1 MCVITCFVHIRGV
14 TTELSLTCKPNF
26 SSIFHRVKPLTLLA
40 SSPVRFF
47 PVRFLLLLVL
57 SFACAWP
64 TFATAAGH
72 HGKKHATHHVRTTPF
87 GPRAEM
93 TQLATDI
100 AQEQQLPV
108 SWVRHQLSSARRV
121 QGLEKMVMPPPTS
134 SPKNWAAYQA
144 RFIEPRRIDAGV
156 KFWQTHKEALE
167 RAQNTYGVPAELV
180 VGVIGVETFY
190 GQHMGNYKVLDVLT
204 TLAIYFP
211 PEHPRAQERQAFFK
225 SELGYFLKMLHTQ
238 PKGQAPITGSYAGAM
253 GWPQFMPSSWSRF
266 AVDFDGDGR
275 IDLLK
280 SPVDAIGSV
289 ANYFKAFGWQT
300 GMPTHYPVQFDETK
314 LDKPTLLAPDILPS
328 FSAASMRDKGVFL
341 EAQAQQHK
349 GNLALVELFNGT
361 DAPSYVVGTENFYV
375 VTRYNW
381 SSYYALAV
389 IELGEAVRTAM
400 QIGIRRDINSER

>member
-1 MCVITCFVHIRGV
+1 MCVITCFVHMRGEYI
-14 TTELSLTCKPNF
+14 ELSLPCKPSF
-26 SSIFHRVKPLTLLA
+26 LSIFYRVKLPILFNCYPMRYL
-40 SSPVRFF
+40 V
-47 PVRFLLLLVL
+47 LLVTF
-57 SFACAWP
+57 FACSSSF
-64 TFATAAGH
+64 FALAAA
-72 HGKKHATHHVRTTPF
+72 HGKKHAVHHVRTTPF

-93 TQLATDI
+93 TQLAEDI
-100 AQEQQLPV
+100 SQEQQLPV
-108 SWVRHQLSSARRV
+108 AWVRRQLSLARRV

-144 RFIEPRRIDAGV
+144 RFIETRRIEAGK
-156 KFWQTHKEALE
+156 KFWQLHREALD
-167 RAQNTYGVPAELV
+167 RAHETYGVPAELI

-204 TLAIYFP
+204 TLTLHFP

-225 SELGYFLKMLHTQ
+225 SELGYFLKMMHAR
-238 PKGQAPITGSYAGAM
+238 PKGQTPIRGSYAGAM

-280 SPVDAIGSV
+280 NPVDAIGSV
-289 ANYFKAFGWQT
+289 ANYFKAFGWIT
-300 GMPTHYPVQFDETK
+300 GMPTHYPVQFDEAR

-328 FSAASMRDKGVFL
+328 FRAASMKDKGVL
-341 EAQAQQHK
+341 LNSDAQQHK

-389 IELGEAVRTAM
+389 IELGQEVSKKIKA
-400 QIGIRRDINSER
+400 E

>member
-1 MCVITCFVHIRGV
+1 MRDGCI
-14 TTELSLTCKPNF
+14 ELSLTCKLSFFSIFYRVKLPTMPAYLQIRF
-26 SSIFHRVKPLTLLA
+26 LWLLAICLGCAGSSIAL
-40 SSPVRFF
+40 
-47 PVRFLLLLVL
+47 
-57 SFACAWP
+57 
-64 TFATAAGH
+64 AAG
-72 HGKKHATHHVRTTPF
+72 HGKKHKVQQVRTMPF
-87 GPRAEM
+87 APRAEM
-93 TQLATDI
+93 AQLATDI
-100 AQEQQLPV
+100 SQEQQLPAP
-108 SWVRHQLSSARRV
+108 WVRHQLSLARRV

-144 RFIEPRRIDAGV
+144 RFIEPRRIMAGV
-156 KFWQTHKEALE
+156 KFWQTYQEALE
-167 RAQNTYGVPAELV
+167 RAQNIYGVPAELV

-190 GQHMGNYKVLDVLT
+190 GQHMGPYKVLDVLT
-204 TLAIYFP
+204 TLALHFP

-225 SELGYFLKMLHTQ
+225 SELGFFLKMVHAQ
-238 PKGQAPITGSYAGAM
+238 PKGQAATTGSYAGAM

-300 GMPTHYPVQFDETK
+300 GMPTHYPALFDEAK
-314 LDKPTLLAPDILPS
+314 LDKSTLLAPDILPS
-328 FSAASMRDKGVFL
+328 FSAASMKDKGVL
-341 EAQAQQHK
+341 LTSNAQQHK
-349 GNLALVELFNGT
+349 GNLALIELFNGT

-389 IELGEAVRTAM
+389 IELGEAVALEIKKS
-400 QIGIRRDINSER
+400 Q

>member
-1 MCVITCFVHIRGV
+1 MRCLV
-14 TTELSLTCKPNF
+14 
-26 SSIFHRVKPLTLLA
+26 
-40 SSPVRFF
+40 
-47 PVRFLLLLVL
+47 LLVTF
-57 SFACAWP
+57 FACSSS
-64 TFATAAGH
+64 FVVLAAG
-72 HGKKHATHHVRTTPF
+72 HGKKHAVHHVRTTPF

-93 TQLATDI
+93 TQLAEVI
-100 AQEQQLPV
+100 SQEQQLPMA
-108 SWVRHQLSSARRV
+108 WVRRQLGQARRV
-121 QGLEKMVMPPPTS
+121 QGLEKMVLPPPTS

-144 RFIEPRRIDAGV
+144 RFIEPRRIKAG
-156 KFWQTHKEALE
+156 KEFWQLHREALD
-167 RAQNTYGVPAELV
+167 RAQETFGVPAELI

-204 TLAIYFP
+204 TLALHFP

-225 SELGYFLKMLHTQ
+225 SELGYFLKMVHAQ
-238 PKGQAPITGSYAGAM
+238 PKGQTAVTGSYAGAM

-266 AVDFDGDGR
+266 ALDFDGDGR

-300 GMPTHYPVQFDETK
+300 EMPTHYPAQFDEAK

-328 FSAASMRDKGVFL
+328 FSAASMRAIGMVLSSD
-341 EAQAQQHK
+341 AQQHK

-389 IELGEAVRTAM
+389 IELGAAIKAELAR
-400 QIGIRRDINSER
+400 

>member
-1 MCVITCFVHIRGV
+1 MCVITCFVHMRDECI
-14 TTELSLTCKPNF
+14 ELSLTCKLSFF
-26 SSIFHRVKPLTLLA
+26 SIVYRVKLPSLLTYFLT
-40 SSPVRFF
+40 
-47 PVRFLLLLVL
+47 RFLLVVAISVGCIGLPHAL
-57 SFACAWP
+57 
-64 TFATAAGH
+64 AAGQ
-72 HGKKHATHHVRTTPF
+72 GKKHKVHSVRTTPF

-93 TQLATDI
+93 AQLATDLS
-100 AQEQQLPV
+100 QDQQLPMA
-108 SWVRHQLSSARRV
+108 WVRHQLSLARRV
-121 QGLEKMVMPPPTS
+121 QGLEKMVMPPPSS

-144 RFIEPRRIDAGV
+144 RFIEPRRIEAGV
-156 KFWQTHKEALE
+156 KFWQTYKDALE

-180 VGVIGVETFY
+180 VGVMGVETFY

-204 TLAIYFP
+204 TLALHFP
-211 PEHPRAQERQAFFK
+211 PEHPRVQERQAFFK
-225 SELGYFLKMLHTQ
+225 SELGYFLKMVHAQ
-238 PKGQAPITGSYAGAM
+238 PKGQAAITGSYAGAM

-280 SPVDAIGSV
+280 SPIDAIGSV

-300 GMPTHYPVQFDETK
+300 GMPTHYSVQFDEAK

-328 FSAASMRDKGVFL
+328 FSAASMRDKGVLL
-341 EAQAQQHK
+341 EGDAQQHK
-349 GNLALVELFNGT
+349 GNLALVELFNGA

-389 IELGEAVRTAM
+389 IELGQAVSK
-400 QIGIRRDINSER
+400 QIRD

>member
-1 MCVITCFVHIRGV
+1 MCVITCFVHMRDECI
-14 TTELSLTCKPNF
+14 ELSLTCKLIFF
-26 SSIFHRVKPLTLLA
+26 SIVYRVKLPSLLTYFLT
-40 SSPVRFF
+40 
-47 PVRFLLLLVL
+47 RFLLVVAISMGFIGLPNAL
-57 SFACAWP
+57 
-64 TFATAAGH
+64 AAGQ
-72 HGKKHATHHVRTTPF
+72 GKKHKVHSVRTTPF

-93 TQLATDI
+93 AQLATDLS
-100 AQEQQLPV
+100 QDQQLPMA
-108 SWVRHQLSSARRV
+108 WVRHQLSLARRV
-121 QGLEKMVMPPPTS
+121 QGLEKMVMPPPSS

-144 RFIEPRRIDAGV
+144 RFIEPRRIEAGV
-156 KFWQTHKEALE
+156 KFWQTYKDALE

-180 VGVIGVETFY
+180 VGVMGVETFY

-204 TLAIYFP
+204 TLALHFP
-211 PEHPRAQERQAFFK
+211 PEHPRVQERQAFFK
-225 SELGYFLKMLHTQ
+225 SELGYFLKMVHAQ
-238 PKGQAPITGSYAGAM
+238 PKGQAAITGSYAGAM

-280 SPVDAIGSV
+280 SPIDAIGSV

-300 GMPTHYPVQFDETK
+300 GMPTHYSVQFDEAK

-328 FSAASMRDKGVFL
+328 FSAASMRDKGVLL
-341 EAQAQQHK
+341 EGDAQQHK
-349 GNLALVELFNGT
+349 GNLALVELFNGA

-389 IELGEAVRTAM
+389 IELGQAVSK
-400 QIGIRRDINSER
+400 QIRD

>member
-1 MCVITCFVHIRGV
+1 MCVVTCFVHMRDGCIK
-14 TTELSLTCKPNF
+14 LSLTCKLSFFSIFYRVKLPTLPAYLQIRF
-26 SSIFHRVKPLTLLA
+26 LWVLAISLGCAGSSIAL
-40 SSPVRFF
+40 
-47 PVRFLLLLVL
+47 
-57 SFACAWP
+57 
-64 TFATAAGH
+64 AAG
-72 HGKKHATHHVRTTPF
+72 HGKKHKVQQVRTMPF
-87 GPRAEM
+87 APRAEM
-93 TQLATDI
+93 AQLAADI
-100 AQEQQLPV
+100 SQEQELPAP
-108 SWVRHQLSSARRV
+108 WVRHQLSLARRV

-144 RFIEPRRIDAGV
+144 RFIEPRRIMAGV
-156 KFWQTHKEALE
+156 KFWQTYQEALE
-167 RAQNTYGVPAELV
+167 RAQNIYGVPAELV

-190 GQHMGNYKVLDVLT
+190 GQNMGSYKVLDVLT
-204 TLAIYFP
+204 TLALHFP

-225 SELGYFLKMLHTQ
+225 SELGYFLKMVHAQ
-238 PKGQAPITGSYAGAM
+238 PKGQATTTGSYAGAM

-300 GMPTHYPVQFDETK
+300 GMPTHYPALFDEAK

-328 FSAASMRDKGVFL
+328 FSAASMRDKGVVL
-341 EAQAQQHK
+341 SSDAQQHI

-361 DAPSYVVGTENFYV
+361 DSPSYVVGTENFYV

-389 IELGEAVRTAM
+389 IELGQAVSK
-400 QIGIRRDINSER
+400 QIRD

>member
-1 MCVITCFVHIRGV
+1 
-14 TTELSLTCKPNF
+14 
-26 SSIFHRVKPLTLLA
+26 VKLLTLL
-40 SSPVRFF
+40 SYIQI
-47 PVRFLLLLVL
+47 RFLLVL
-57 SFACAWP
+57 AISLGFIWSTNAL
-64 TFATAAGH
+64 AAG
-72 HGKKHATHHVRTTPF
+72 HGKKHKAHPVRTTPF
-87 GPRAEM
+87 GPHAEM
-93 TQLATDI
+93 AQLATVISQD
-100 AQEQQLPV
+100 QQLPLP
-108 SWVRHQLSSARRV
+108 WVRHQLSLARRV

-156 KFWQTHKEALE
+156 KFWQTYKEALE

-204 TLAIYFP
+204 TLALHFP
-211 PEHPRAQERQAFFK
+211 PEHPRTQERQAFFK
-225 SELGYFLKMLHTQ
+225 SELGYFLKMVHAQ
-238 PKGQAPITGSYAGAM
+238 PKGQAAITGSYAGAM

-280 SPVDAIGSV
+280 SPIDAIGSV

-300 GMPTHYPVQFDETK
+300 GMPTHYSVQFDEAK

-328 FSAASMRDKGVFL
+328 FSAASMRDKGVLL
-341 EAQAQQHK
+341 EGDAQQHK

-389 IELGEAVRTAM
+389 IELGKAVSK
-400 QIGIRRDINSER
+400 QIRD

>member
-1 MCVITCFVHIRGV
+1 MCVITCFVHMRDECI
-14 TTELSLTCKPNF
+14 ELSLTCKLSFF
-26 SSIFHRVKPLTLLA
+26 SIVYRVKLPSLLTYFLT
-40 SSPVRFF
+40 
-47 PVRFLLLLVL
+47 RFLLVVAISAGCIGLPNAL
-57 SFACAWP
+57 
-64 TFATAAGH
+64 AAGQS
-72 HGKKHATHHVRTTPF
+72 KKHKAHSVRTTPF

-93 TQLATDI
+93 AQLAADLS
-100 AQEQQLPV
+100 QDQQLPV
-108 SWVRHQLSSARRV
+108 AWVRHQLSLARRV
-121 QGLEKMVMPPPTS
+121 QGLEKMVMPPPSS

-144 RFIEPRRIDAGV
+144 RFIEPRRIEAGV
-156 KFWQTHKEALE
+156 KFWQTYKDALE

-204 TLAIYFP
+204 TLALHFP

-225 SELGYFLKMLHTQ
+225 SELGYFLKMVHVH
-238 PKGQAPITGSYAGAM
+238 PKGQTTVTGSYAGAM

-280 SPVDAIGSV
+280 SPVDAIGSI

-300 GMPTHYPVQFDETK
+300 GMPTHYLVQFDEAK

-328 FSAASMRDKGVFL
+328 FSAATMRDKGVLL
-341 EAQAQQHK
+341 ESSAQQHK
-349 GNLALVELFNGT
+349 GNLALVELFNGA
-361 DAPSYVVGTENFYV
+361 DAPSYVAGTENFYV

-381 SSYYALAV
+381 SSYYAMAV
-389 IELGEAVRTAM
+389 IELGSAIKEGLTR
-400 QIGIRRDINSER
+400 

>member
-1 MCVITCFVHIRGV
+1 MCSRYFLYFLCCV
-14 TTELSLTCKPNF
+14 T
-26 SSIFHRVKPLTLLA
+26 SSIFLTQLL
-40 SSPVRFF
+40 RNFF
-47 PVRFLLLLVL
+47 IVL
-57 SFACAWP
+57 ATSFALTSPLAA
-64 TFATAAGH
+64 FATGH
-72 HGKKHATHHVRTTPF
+72 SKKHVVQQIRTLPF
-87 GPRAEM
+87 GPQAEM
-93 TQLATDI
+93 AQLANAI
-100 AQEQQLPV
+100 SQNQELPAA
-108 SWVRHQLSSARRV
+108 WVRRHLSHARRV
-121 QGLEKMVMPPPTS
+121 QGLEKLVMPPPTS

-144 RFIEPRRIDAGV
+144 RFIEPRRIQAGV
-156 KFWQTHKEALE
+156 QFWQTHREALE

-190 GQHMGNYKVLDVLT
+190 GQHMGKYKVLDVLT
-204 TLAIYFP
+204 TLALHFP

-225 SELGYFLKMLHTQ
+225 SELGYFLKMVHAQ
-238 PKGQAPITGSYAGAM
+238 PKGQPTITGSYAGAM

-280 SPVDAIGSV
+280 NPVDAIGSV

-300 GMPTHYPVQFDETK
+300 GMPTHYPVRFDESK
-314 LDKPTLLAPDILPS
+314 LDKSTLLAPDILPS
-328 FSAASMRDKGVFL
+328 FSADSMRDKGVLL
-341 EAQAQQHK
+341 EAEAQQHK

-389 IELGEAVRTAM
+389 IELGAAIASE
-400 QIGIRRDINSER
+400 INNAR

>member
-1 MCVITCFVHIRGV
+1 MCVITCFVHMRDECI
-14 TTELSLTCKPNF
+14 ELSLTCKLIFF
-26 SSIFHRVKPLTLLA
+26 SIVYRVKLPSLLTYFLT
-40 SSPVRFF
+40 
-47 PVRFLLLLVL
+47 RFLLVVAISVGCIGLPHAL
-57 SFACAWP
+57 
-64 TFATAAGH
+64 AAGQ
-72 HGKKHATHHVRTTPF
+72 GKKHKVHSVRTTPF

-93 TQLATDI
+93 AQLATDI
-100 AQEQQLPV
+100 SQDHQLPV
-108 SWVRHQLSSARRV
+108 AWVRHQLSLARRV
-121 QGLEKMVMPPPTS
+121 QGLEKMVMPPPSS

-144 RFIEPRRIDAGV
+144 RFIEPRRIEAGV
-156 KFWQTHKEALE
+156 KFWQTYKDALE

-180 VGVIGVETFY
+180 VGVMGVETFY

-204 TLAIYFP
+204 TLALHFP
-211 PEHPRAQERQAFFK
+211 PEHPRVQERQAFFK
-225 SELGYFLKMLHTQ
+225 SELGYFLKMVHAQ
-238 PKGQAPITGSYAGAM
+238 PKGQAAITGSYAGAM

-280 SPVDAIGSV
+280 SPIDAIGSV

-300 GMPTHYPVQFDETK
+300 GMPTHYSVQFDEAK

-328 FSAASMRDKGVFL
+328 FSAASMRDKGVLL
-341 EAQAQQHK
+341 EGDAQQHK
-349 GNLALVELFNGT
+349 GNLALVELFNGA

-389 IELGEAVRTAM
+389 IELGKAVSK
-400 QIGIRRDINSER
+400 QIRD

>member
-1 MCVITCFVHIRGV
+1 MCVKTCFVHMRDECI
-14 TTELSLTCKPNF
+14 ELSLTCKLSFF
-26 SSIFHRVKPLTLLA
+26 SIVYRVKLPSLLIYFQ
-40 SSPVRFF
+40 P
-47 PVRFLLLLVL
+47 RFLLLVAISVGFIGLPNAL
-57 SFACAWP
+57 
-64 TFATAAGH
+64 AAGQ
-72 HGKKHATHHVRTTPF
+72 GKKHKAHSVRTTPF
-87 GPRAEM
+87 SPRAEM
-93 TQLATDI
+93 EQLATDI
-100 AQEQQLPV
+100 SQDHQLPV
-108 SWVRHQLSSARRV
+108 AWVRHQLSLARRV
-121 QGLEKMVMPPPTS
+121 QGLEKMVMPPPSS

-144 RFIEPRRIDAGV
+144 RFIEQRRIEAGV
-156 KFWQTHKEALE
+156 KFWQTYKDALE

-204 TLAIYFP
+204 TLTLHFP
-211 PEHPRAQERQAFFK
+211 TEHPRAQERQAFFK
-225 SELGYFLKMLHTQ
+225 SELGYFLKMAHAQ
-238 PKGQAPITGSYAGAM
+238 PKGQAITGSYAGAM

-266 AVDFDGDGR
+266 AVDFDGDGH

-300 GMPTHYPVQFDETK
+300 GMPTHYPVQFDEAK

-328 FSAASMRDKGVFL
+328 FSAASMRDKGILL
-341 EAQAQQHK
+341 ESSAQQHK

-389 IELGEAVRTAM
+389 IELGSAIKEGLGR
-400 QIGIRRDINSER
+400 

>member
-1 MCVITCFVHIRGV
+1 
-14 TTELSLTCKPNF
+14 
-26 SSIFHRVKPLTLLA
+26 VKPLIPLNATQT
-40 SSPVRFF
+40 
-47 PVRFLLLLVL
+47 RFLSVL
-57 SFACAWP
+57 AISFVCTWP
-64 TFATAAGH
+64 SIAPAAG
-72 HGKKHATHHVRTTPF
+72 HGKKHATPHIKTTPF

-93 TQLATDI
+93 AQLASDI
-100 AQEQQLPV
+100 AQDQQLPV
-108 SWVRHQLSSARRV
+108 TWVRHQLSLARRV
-121 QGLEKMVMPPPTS
+121 QGLEKMVMPPPTT

-144 RFIEPRRIDAGV
+144 RFIEPRRIEAGV
-156 KFWQTHKEALE
+156 KFWQTYQEALE

-190 GQHMGNYKVLDVLT
+190 GQHMGNYKVRDVLT
-204 TLAIYFP
+204 TLALHFP

-225 SELGYFLKMLHTQ
+225 SELGYFLKMVHTQ
-238 PKGQAPITGSYAGAM
+238 PKEQTITGSYAGAM

-280 SPVDAIGSV
+280 SPIDAIGSV

-300 GMPTHYPVQFDETK
+300 GMPTHYPVQFDEAK

-328 FSAASMRDKGVFL
+328 FSAASMRDKGILL
-341 EAQAQQHK
+341 ENIAQQHK

-389 IELGEAVRTAM
+389 IELGRSIAE
-400 QIGIRRDINSER
+400 QLKN

>member
-1 MCVITCFVHIRGV
+1 MKLPI
-14 TTELSLTCKPNF
+14 LLTSF
-26 SSIFHRVKPLTLLA
+26 TM
-40 SSPVRFF
+40 
-47 PVRFLLLLVL
+47 RFLVFFAIF
-57 SFACAWP
+57 FACTWSS
-64 TFATAAGH
+64 AALAAV
-72 HGKKHATHHVRTTPF
+72 HGKKHKPHQIRTTPF
-87 GPRAEM
+87 GPRAEVA
-93 TQLATDI
+93 QLASDI
-100 AQEQQLPV
+100 SQDQQIPLA
-108 SWVRHQLSSARRV
+108 WVRHQFSLARRV
-121 QGLEKMVMPPPTS
+121 QGLEKMVLPPPAS

-144 RFIEPRRIDAGV
+144 RFIEPRRVEAG
-156 KFWQTHKEALE
+156 KRFWQLHREALD
-167 RAQNTYGVPAELV
+167 RAQVTYEVPAELI

-204 TLAIYFP
+204 TLALHFP

-225 SELGYFLKMLHTQ
+225 SELGYFLKMVHAQ
-238 PKGQAPITGSYAGAM
+238 PKGQAAITGSYAGAM

-280 SPVDAIGSV
+280 NPVDAIGSV

-300 GMPTHYPVQFDETK
+300 GMPTHYSAQFDDAK
-314 LDKPTLLAPDILPS
+314 LDKSTLLAPDILPS
-328 FSAASMRDKGVFL
+328 FSAASMQDKGVVL
-341 EAQAQQHK
+341 TPDAQQHK

-389 IELGEAVRTAM
+389 IELGAAIKAELAR
-400 QIGIRRDINSER
+400 

>member
-1 MCVITCFVHIRGV
+1 MCVITCFVHMRDKYIQ
-14 TTELSLTCKPNF
+14 LSLPCKPSF
-26 SSIFHRVKPLTLLA
+26 FSIFYRVKLPILFNCYPMRYL
-40 SSPVRFF
+40 V
-47 PVRFLLLLVL
+47 LLVTF
-57 SFACAWP
+57 FACLTSFVAI
-64 TFATAAGH
+64 AAG
-72 HGKKHATHHVRTTPF
+72 HGKKHAVHHVRTTPF

-93 TQLATDI
+93 TQLAEDI

-108 SWVRHQLSSARRV
+108 AWVRRQLNLARRV

-144 RFIEPRRIDAGV
+144 RFVEPRRIEAGK
-156 KFWQTHKEALE
+156 KFWQLHREALD
-167 RAQNTYGVPAELV
+167 RAQEAYGVPAELM

-204 TLAIYFP
+204 TLTLHFP
-211 PEHPRAQERQAFFK
+211 AEHPRAQERQAFFK
-225 SELGYFLKMLHTQ
+225 SELGYFLKMVHAR
-238 PKGQAPITGSYAGAM
+238 PKGQTAITGSYAGAM

-300 GMPTHYPVQFDETK
+300 GMPTHYPVQFDEAR

-328 FSAASMRDKGVFL
+328 FSATSMRDKGVVL
-341 EAQAQQHK
+341 SSDAQQHI

-389 IELGEAVRTAM
+389 IELGAA
-400 QIGIRRDINSER
+400 IKSELAR

>member
-1 MCVITCFVHIRGV
+1 MKLPALFTYFQIR
-14 TTELSLTCKPNF
+14 F
-26 SSIFHRVKPLTLLA
+26 I
-40 SSPVRFF
+40 
-47 PVRFLLLLVL
+47 LVL
-57 SFACAWP
+57 AISLGCTWSSVAL
-64 TFATAAGH
+64 AAG
-72 HGKKHATHHVRTTPF
+72 HGKKHKTQQVRTTPF

-93 TQLATDI
+93 AQLAEDI

-108 SWVRHQLSSARRV
+108 AWVLRQLSLARRV

-144 RFIEPRRIDAGV
+144 RFVEPRRIEAGK
-156 KFWQTHKEALE
+156 KFWQLHREAIG
-167 RAQNTYGVPAELV
+167 RAQETYGVPAELI

-190 GQHMGNYKVLDVLT
+190 GQHTGNYKVLDVLT
-204 TLAIYFP
+204 TLTLHFP
-211 PEHPRAQERQAFFK
+211 AEHPRAQERQAFFK
-225 SELGYFLKMLHTQ
+225 SELGYFLKMVHAR
-238 PKGQAPITGSYAGAM
+238 PKGQTAITGSYAGAM

-280 SPVDAIGSV
+280 NPVDAIGSV

-300 GMPTHYPVQFDETK
+300 GMPTHYTVQFDEAK
-314 LDKPTLLAPDILPS
+314 LDKSTLLAPDILPS
-328 FSAASMRDKGVFL
+328 FSAASMKEKGVLL
-341 EAQAQQHK
+341 EGDVQQHK

-361 DAPSYVVGTENFYV
+361 DAPTYVVGTENFYV

-389 IELGEAVRTAM
+389 IELGAAIKAELAR
-400 QIGIRRDINSER
+400 

>member
-1 MCVITCFVHIRGV
+1 MCVITCFVHMRGV
-14 TTELSLTCKPNF
+14 YIELSLPCKPSF
-26 SSIFHRVKPLTLLA
+26 SSIFYRVKLPILLT
-40 SSPVRFF
+40 SF
-47 PVRFLLLLVL
+47 PMRFLVFFAIF
-57 SFACAWP
+57 FAC
-64 TFATAAGH
+64 TYSSAALAAV
-72 HGKKHATHHVRTTPF
+72 HGKKHKSHQIRTTPF
-87 GPRAEM
+87 GPRAEVA
-93 TQLATDI
+93 QLASDI
-100 AQEQQLPV
+100 SQDQQIPV
-108 SWVRHQLSSARRV
+108 AWVRHQLSLARRV
-121 QGLEKMVMPPPTS
+121 LGLEKMVLPPLAS

-144 RFIEPRRIDAGV
+144 RFIEPRRVEAG
-156 KFWQTHKEALE
+156 KRFWQLHREALD
-167 RAQNTYGVPAELV
+167 RAQVTYGVPAELI

-204 TLAIYFP
+204 TLTLHFP

-225 SELGYFLKMLHTQ
+225 SELGYFLKMMHAR
-238 PKGQAPITGSYAGAM
+238 PKGQTAITGSYAGAM

-280 SPVDAIGSV
+280 NPVDAIGSV
-289 ANYFKAFGWQT
+289 ANYFKAFGWIT
-300 GMPTHYPVQFDETK
+300 GMPTHYPVQFDEAR

-328 FSAASMRDKGVFL
+328 FSAASMKDKGVVL
-341 EAQAQQHK
+341 NSDAQQHK

-389 IELGEAVRTAM
+389 IELGAAIKAELAR
-400 QIGIRRDINSER
+400 